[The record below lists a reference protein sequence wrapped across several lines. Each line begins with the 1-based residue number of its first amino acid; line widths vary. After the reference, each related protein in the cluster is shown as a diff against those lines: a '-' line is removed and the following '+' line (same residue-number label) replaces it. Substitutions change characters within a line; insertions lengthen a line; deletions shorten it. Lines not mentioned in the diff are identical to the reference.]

1 MLLAF
6 SMAPTTANPHARLH
20 EQSLQSS
27 ALELKYQRSCHLVD
41 IIAKD
46 EDLRRLRFD
55 IHILEDD
62 NDELREL
69 LAQEEDR
76 SDNFEKLV
84 TEHLARA
91 QSAETRL
98 QDVEDL
104 LREREQELGTLHAES
119 RALQLSAA
127 DSEAFLTEKLALTR
141 ELSVLRP
148 QLEHL
153 KAQAACTEALMTEKL
168 ELQRQLSDTQCE
180 MENARRDAKRAM
192 AKRRNTGV
200 EIAQEEQVEQL
211 KRDLAKEKRARQRA
225 EEAADV
231 TQMDVGLDD
240 VRKELAREKRARQKA
255 EEELE
260 AAQENTQV
268 EDVRKDLLKE
278 KKARHKLEAQIETL
292 QADLDKEKKAAAR
305 AAKRADGNANA
316 DDQVEE
322 LREELAKEKKERAK
336 AEKAVQ
342 KAADEYEAQRATLD
356 DKLGQ
361 FRTKL
366 KSTKEKLKETEQE
379 LAEAREQAAAQPA
392 NKTTKTAAAGKTN
405 NKKRGAAAFD
415 ADATTLGTPGDGPA
429 AKRGRKADAGLGNK
443 STFSIT
449 PFLNRTTSILPD
461 ESPAVDVD
469 DEEVSDNEKPTAA
482 SPSVAPKKKTKQPLA
497 TVSASDNNIP
507 SKPKPRARKP
517 KAPATLLEIVTEE
530 ASEVDVQAEG
540 KENAPVAMKVAT
552 KTADGPEDAPSKEL
566 VAKKKKRKS
575 LADFQNFNLEPEVAK
590 KKKNAISTVNNNTKA
605 RKLGGLGKTLFD
617 EEEES
622 MPVKGLP
629 GRGLFAGRS
638 LLGGKKAAGLLGASK
653 GSRGVGSSVLMTA
666 GDGSGFMF
674 SPLKRRRG
682 GLDDTLRG

>member
-1 MLLAF
+1 
-6 SMAPTTANPHARLH
+6 MAPQTSRLH
-20 EQSLQSS
+20 EQALHTS
-27 ALELKYQRSCHLVD
+27 ALELKYERSCNLVE

-98 QDVEDL
+98 QDVEDV
-104 LREREQELGTLHAES
+104 LREKEQEVGTLHAES

-211 KRDLAKEKRARQRA
+211 KRELAKEKRARQRA

-278 KKARHKLEAQIETL
+278 KKAKHKLEAQIESL
-292 QADLDKEKKAAAR
+292 QAELEKEQKAAAR

-316 DDQVEE
+316 DDQAAE
-322 LREELAKEKKERAK
+322 LREELAKEKKERVK

-366 KSTKEKLKETEQE
+366 KATKEKLKETEQE
-379 LAEAREQAAAQPA
+379 LAEAREQATANRAQPA
-392 NKTTKTAAAGKTN
+392 KKTAKTTAAGKAN
-405 NKKRGAAAFD
+405 PKKRGAAAFD

-429 AKRGRKADAGLGNK
+429 AKRGRKAEAGVGNK

-469 DEEVSDNEKPTAA
+469 EEEVSENDKPAA
-482 SPSVAPKKKTKQPLA
+482 SPSVAPTKKTKQPLA
-497 TVSASDNNIP
+497 PSDANLPI
-507 SKPKPRARKP
+507 KPKPRARKA
-517 KAPATLLEIVTEE
+517 KAPATLLEIVKEE
-530 ASEVDVQAEG
+530 TSEVDVHAQG
-540 KENAPVAMKVAT
+540 QENANGPAAAKKVAT
-552 KTADGPEDAPSKEL
+552 KTSDGPEDAPSKDL

-575 LADFQNFNLEPEVAK
+575 LADFQNFNLEPEVSK
-590 KKKNAISTVNNNTKA
+590 KKKKSATSTVTGNTKS

-617 EEEES
+617 EEDEAS
-622 MPVKGLP
+622 APTKGLP
-629 GRGLFAGRS
+629 GRGIFAGRS
-638 LLGGKKAAGLLGASK
+638 LLGGKKAAGLLGGAK
-653 GSRGVGSSVLMTA
+653 GGRGGVGSSVLMTA

-674 SPLKRRRG
+674 SPLKRKRG